1 MAEKGPLYSLVLDRF
16 GAAEPM
22 ALVVVFEK
30 LAASRKETA
39 ALQRLL
45 LQAAQAGD
53 REAQRLYEAAA
64 QELAQLVLAIRKQL
78 SFPQGKPVQ
87 VSFAGGMFNVGP
99 LLTIPLQKALVGT
112 DMEIVEPCFSPVFGG
127 ILYAA
132 IQLGYPL
139 AAGRKGDMDP
149 VKAKNGM
156 E

>member
-1 MAEKGPLYSLVLDRF
+1 M
-16 GAAEPM
+16 
-22 ALVVVFEK
+22 
-30 LAASRKETA
+30 
-39 ALQRLL
+39 
-45 LQAAQAGD
+45 
-53 REAQRLYEAAA
+53 
-64 QELAQLVLAIRKQL
+64 